1 MYTTCS
7 ELVVFMYRTGKLMNN
22 LLSYCGLVDARIRA
36 SKKDLPVMGN
46 LRKKKTRKFWATKIS
61 GRKRNMELLLTAS
74 AFARGQ
80 KLNNQYP

>member
-1 MYTTCS
+1 
-7 ELVVFMYRTGKLMNN
+7 MNN
-22 LLSYCGLVDARIRA
+22 LLSYSGLVEPRISA
-36 SKKDLPVMGN
+36 SDKNLPVLHIGKFKN
-46 LRKKKTRKFWATKIS
+46 KKIRKFWATKIS